1 MKKLLFIIT
10 LLFAFSFNAS
20 AQEKKIA
27 TPVEKATADVADLA
41 KLVGIESSLQE
52 GFVKLFTMKYE
63 MLQEENLSDERKQI
77 LSNVMI
83 DKINTSLTPAQL
95 TKLKAKKELYDRL
108 TK

>member
-27 TPVEKATADVADLA
+27 TPVEKATTDATDLA
-41 KLVGIESSLQE
+41 KLVGLEDSLKE

-63 MLQEENLSDERKQI
+63 MLQENLSDERKQALTRI
-77 LSNVMI
+77 MV
-83 DKINTSLTPAQL
+83 DKIVTSLTPAQME
-95 TKLKAKKELYDRL
+95 KLKAKTALFDRL